1 MTYVIVSPAGRALPW
16 SNEDALWLARA
27 VEAEGSPETLV
38 AQTLVNRWA
47 WLADANPGAYPTLT
61 SLVRAYA
68 QPVNPGWFREGH
80 LFLAWL
86 AAHPELTPEQVARE
100 RSRADV
106 RQYTHSTRDVFTP
119 PTNLAVNRALRG
131 PLSLPRGALHF
142 GQPNNP
148 ELVPLVR
155 GPGNWIYE
163 GREAPGARYSVAE
176 EGPHFMPA
184 RMLDGGHWARS
195 AVFTAAVL
203 GTVWAMRQRR

>member
-1 MTYVIVSPAGRALPW
+1 MAYVIVSPKGRALSW
-16 SNEDALWLARA
+16 DGNDALWLARA
-27 VEAEGSPETLV
+27 VEAEGAPETLV
-38 AQTLVNRWA
+38 AETLVNRWA
-47 WLADANPGAYPTLT
+47 WLADANPGAYPTLA

-68 QPVNPGWFREGH
+68 QPVNPGWFREGK

-106 RQYTHSTRDVFTP
+106 REYTHSKRDTFTP
-119 PTNLAVNRALRG
+119 ATYLAVNRALRG

-155 GPGNWIYE
+155 GPGNWIYA
-163 GREAPGARYSVAE
+163 GEAPSARYSVAE
-176 EGPHFMPA
+176 EGPHFAPA
-184 RMLDGGHWARS
+184 RVLDGGHWARS
-195 AVFTAAVL
+195 AVFCAAVL
-203 GTVWAMRQRR
+203 GTVWAMGKRR